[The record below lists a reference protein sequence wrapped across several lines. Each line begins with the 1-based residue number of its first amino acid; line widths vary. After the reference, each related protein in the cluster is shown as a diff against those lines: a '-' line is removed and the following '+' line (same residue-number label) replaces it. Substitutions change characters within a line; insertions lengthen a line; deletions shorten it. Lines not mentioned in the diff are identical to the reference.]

1 MITADGGVSLKSKI
15 FVLTEGWYEIC
26 AEMQYDLHYI
36 ARESEYNGYIYM
48 NINATGLCNSQGEIA
63 LNTRKNGTFGC
74 SIKTNGTKN
83 IMVRYTFI
91 FECPEG
97 TCSQL
102 LRLTSVDS

>member
-1 MITADGGVSLKSKI
+1 MIAADGGVSLKSKI

-26 AEMQYDLHYI
+26 AEMQYDIDYI
-36 ARESEYNGYIYM
+36 ARESKYNGLIIM
-48 NINATGLCNSQGEIA
+48 NITATGLCNSQGEMP

-91 FECPEG
+91 FESPGG